1 MISHSTKGI
10 YQPMEIIYPMFALVV
25 LTFVIGI
32 STGVTR
38 FVSVNKRQVD
48 RRYFKLLSGYAAP
61 DYIVKLGRNFSN
73 LLEVPVLF
81 YALGIILLAL
91 GINDSIILGF
101 AWAFVF
107 LRIVHSFIH
116 VTYNNPIHRFLA
128 FLLSSCIVLIM
139 WIQLIV
145 IISQKT

>member
-1 MISHSTKGI
+1 
-10 YQPMEIIYPMFALVV
+10 MEIIYPMFALVI
-25 LTFVIGI
+25 LTFVIGF
-32 STGVTR
+32 STGISR
-38 FVSVNKRQVD
+38 FVSVKKGHVD
-48 RRYFKLLSGYAAP
+48 RRYYKLLSGDVPP

-81 YALGIILLAL
+81 YALGIILLVL
-91 GINDSIILGF
+91 GINNSLMLGF
-101 AWAFVF
+101 SWAFVV

-128 FLLSSCIVLIM
+128 FLFSSSIVLIM
-139 WIQLIV
+139 WLQLII

>member
-1 MISHSTKGI
+1 
-10 YQPMEIIYPMFALVV
+10 MEIIYPMFSLVV
-25 LTFVIGI
+25 LTFVIGF
-32 STGVTR
+32 STGISR
-38 FVSVNKRQVD
+38 LVSAKKGHVD
-48 RRYFKLLSGYAAP
+48 RRYFKLLSGYTAP

-81 YALGIILLAL
+81 YALGIITLAL
-91 GINDSIILGF
+91 GINNSLILGF
-101 AWAFVF
+101 AWAFVV

-128 FLLSSCIVLIM
+128 FLLSSSIVLIM
-139 WIQLIV
+139 WVQLII